1 VEVRIADAEP
11 AAPVIEAPP
20 EVVRMPPMPRSRRGR
35 AAPSLG
41 VTLAVLFLGLAGGGA
56 LVRLRPDLFG
66 VGHAPAAPPAATPTP
81 PKSPAAE
88 PPAITAEPRGAQ
100 APGWTPST
108 GARAERAPSER
119 AR

>member
-1 VEVRIADAEP
+1 
-11 AAPVIEAPP
+11 
-20 EVVRMPPMPRSRRGR
+20 
-35 AAPSLG
+35 
-41 VTLAVLFLGLAGGGA
+41 VLFLGLAGGGA

-66 VGHAPAAPPAATPTP
+66 VGHAPAAPPAATP
-81 PKSPAAE
+81 KSPAAE

-108 GARAERAPSER
+108 GARAERAATER